1 VPDLGLTDVHHKG
14 HKDAAAKKDV
24 GLMSSLMKEFFAGR
38 LLAKPLAAGEI
49 AFRPRR
55 LEAMA

>member
-1 VPDLGLTDVHHKG
+1 
-14 HKDAAAKKDV
+14 
-24 GLMSSLMKEFFAGR
+24 MKEFFAGR

-55 LEAMA
+55 LEAMVRILADFDFCRSLL